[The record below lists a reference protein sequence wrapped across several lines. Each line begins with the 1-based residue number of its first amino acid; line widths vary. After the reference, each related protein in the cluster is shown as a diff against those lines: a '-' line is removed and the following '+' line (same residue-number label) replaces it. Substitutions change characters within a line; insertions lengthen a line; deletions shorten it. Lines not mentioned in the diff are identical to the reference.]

1 MLINIWNE
9 LSQYSIPEI
18 IAVIASLSYTL
29 LAARE
34 NRACWPAAFIGS
46 LIYIVVFWQ
55 YKLYMDSA
63 LNIYYA
69 AMAVVGW
76 FSWQASRTLS
86 TAPMPPL
93 TISSPIIPSPI
104 IQWQAK
110 QHIQW
115 ISLVLILSAI
125 SGYFLAKLTDAAF
138 PYLDSFTTWA
148 SLLATWMVVK
158 KVLETWLYWLVI
170 DFVSM
175 LLYFNKGLLFTALL
189 FALYV
194 VIVIYA
200 YFNWRKIMQQ
210 DLATSTHLNLANG

>member
-1 MLINIWNE
+1 MLVNIWSE

-76 FSWQASRTLS
+76 FSWQASREIGI
-86 TAPMPPL
+86 A

-104 IQWQAK
+104 VQWQAK

-115 ISLVLILSAI
+115 ITLVLILSVI
-125 SGYFLAKLTDAAF
+125 SGYYLAKFTDAAF

-158 KVLETWLYWLVI
+158 KVLETWLYWFFI

-189 FALYV
+189 FALYM

-200 YFNWRKIMQQ
+200 YFNWRNIMQQ
-210 DLATSTHLNLANG
+210 NLAASKHLNLANG

>member
-1 MLINIWNE
+1 MLINVWNE

-69 AMAVVGW
+69 VMAVVGW
-76 FSWQASRTLS
+76 FSWQASRE
-86 TAPMPPL
+86 L
-93 TISSPIIPSPI
+93 TIAPISSPI

-115 ISLVLILSAI
+115 IALVLILSVI
-125 SGYFLAKLTDAAF
+125 SGYYLAKFTDAAF

-189 FALYV
+189 FAVYV

-200 YFNWRKIMQQ
+200 YFNWRNIMQQ
-210 DLATSTHLNLANG
+210 NLASMDTLNPASKLDLAKG

>member
-1 MLINIWNE
+1 MLVNIWSE
-9 LSQYSIPEI
+9 LSQYSIHEI

-76 FSWQASRTLS
+76 FSWQASREIGI
-86 TAPMPPL
+86 A

-104 IQWQAK
+104 VQWQAK

-115 ISLVLILSAI
+115 ITLVLILSVI
-125 SGYFLAKLTDAAF
+125 SGYYLAKFTDAAF

-158 KVLETWLYWLVI
+158 KVLETWLYWFFI

-189 FALYV
+189 FALYM

-200 YFNWRKIMQQ
+200 YFNWRNFMQQ
-210 DLATSTHLNLANG
+210 NLAASKHLNLANG

>member
-1 MLINIWNE
+1 MLVNIWSE

-34 NRACWPAAFIGS
+34 DRACWPAAFIGS

-76 FSWQASRTLS
+76 FSWQASREIGIAT
-86 TAPMPPL
+86 T
-93 TISSPIIPSPI
+93 SSPIIPSPI
-104 IQWQAK
+104 VQWQAK

-115 ISLVLILSAI
+115 TTLVLILSVS
-125 SGYFLAKLTDAAF
+125 SGYYLAKFTDAAF

-158 KVLETWLYWLVI
+158 KVLETWLYWFFI

-189 FALYV
+189 FALYL

-200 YFNWRKIMQQ
+200 YFNWRNIMQQ
-210 DLATSTHLNLANG
+210 NLAASKHLNLANG